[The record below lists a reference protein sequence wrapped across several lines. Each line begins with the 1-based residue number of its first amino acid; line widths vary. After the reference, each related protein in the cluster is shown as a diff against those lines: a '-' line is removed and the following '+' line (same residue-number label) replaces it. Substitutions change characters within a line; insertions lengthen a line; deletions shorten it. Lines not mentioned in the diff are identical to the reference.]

1 MRISSET
8 LMDSSLRRL
17 TSRLER
23 FNTVQGQL
31 ASGKILQKPSDDAG
45 GMNRALMLRAD
56 QRLRDQEAR
65 NAEDG
70 QTWTQLGD
78 SKLQNSLER
87 MRRARDLVIQARSG
101 ASGPQDRQAIAD
113 ELRAI
118 QGELVSTANSR
129 HLGRG
134 MFAGFS
140 GGDAIT
146 RVGATWTYTG
156 DGGQVQRRISD
167 SEVVTVNQ
175 TADQVF
181 GFSLGAG
188 NDVFS
193 VFDQVIAAVGSG
205 NDAGMASGL
214 SQLDATFGTVQTS
227 LGIFGARQATIETA
241 IERNREESLSIKA
254 YLSETEDTD
263 FAKAVLELQTEE
275 IAYKATLGA
284 VAKAIQPSLVD
295 FLR

>member
-23 FNTVQGQL
+23 FSAVQGQL
-31 ASGKILQKPSDDAG
+31 ASGKMIQKPSDDAG

-78 SKLQNSLER
+78 SKLQNSLDR
-87 MRRARDLVIQARSG
+87 VRRARDLIIQARSG
-101 ASGPQDRQAIAD
+101 ASGQQDRQAIAD

-118 QGELVSTANSR
+118 QTELVSTANSR

-134 MFAGFS
+134 LFAGFS
-140 GGDAIT
+140 GSDAVT
-146 RVGATWTYTG
+146 KVAGVWTYTG

-181 GFSLGAG
+181 GFSLGPG
-188 NDVFS
+188 NDLFTAL
-193 VFDQVIAAVGSG
+193 DQVITDVTSG
-205 NDAGMASGL
+205 NDAGMAAGL
-214 SQLDATFGTVQTS
+214 VLLDRNADTVGTA

-241 IERNREESLSIKA
+241 IERNREESLAIKA

-284 VAKAIQPSLVD
+284 VSKAIQPSLMD